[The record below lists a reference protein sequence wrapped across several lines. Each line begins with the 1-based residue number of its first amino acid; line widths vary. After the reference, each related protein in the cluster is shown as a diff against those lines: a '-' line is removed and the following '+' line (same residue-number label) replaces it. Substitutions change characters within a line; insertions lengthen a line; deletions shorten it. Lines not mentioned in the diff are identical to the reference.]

1 MTLNTTR
8 SLPKC
13 SCLLIRLADSSVS
26 TIALFHQ
33 RCLTTLPR
41 PDRLE
46 ASRKYLFGS
55 VGVLG
60 TNNDSMI
67 TGVFITRGHEIQQV
81 IEVAPDWESYSFE
94 KLDPFTDGS
103 QKEFFEAAMAWD
115 LEIAGKKW
123 ADGKN
128 VSIPFLSIVGWTL
141 SNASYSLSSE
151 LHGLFCLPFTIFFSC
166 SLD

>member
-1 MTLNTTR
+1 
-8 SLPKC
+8 
-13 SCLLIRLADSSVS
+13 
-26 TIALFHQ
+26 
-33 RCLTTLPR
+33 
-41 PDRLE
+41 
-46 ASRKYLFGS
+46 
-55 VGVLG
+55 
-60 TNNDSMI
+60 MI

-128 VSIPFLSIVGWTL
+128 VSIPFLSIVG
-141 SNASYSLSSE
+141 
-151 LHGLFCLPFTIFFSC
+151 
-166 SLD
+166 